1 MLINPTNTTQQF
13 NATHAIWNWAGWGIE
28 LICYYNSVP
37 IIKHD
42 KLDFKHLLT
51 DTPNAIKLS
60 EYFDILE
67 IVFVCM
73 FHWEKTAMVVVGPK
87 TFSHSNI
94 ENILT
99 FKYWKHSH
107 TQILKTFAHSTDIE
121 LTLLFV
127 SFIYPISVRNVCV
140 WVCVCVYLIWK
151 TFEKCQCYRF
161 NFEKPWKVS
170 VLSI

>member
-99 FKYWKHSH
+99 LKYWKHSH
-107 TQILKTFAHSTDIE
+107 IQQILYS
-121 LTLLFV
+121 LYCL
-127 SFIYPISVRNVCV
+127 SVLSIQLVLGLY
-140 WVCVCVYLIWK
+140 VCVCV
-151 TFEKCQCYRF
+151 CVCVF
-161 NFEKPWKVS
+161 NLENPWKAS
-170 VLSI
+170 VL